1 MGEDMKPINPWPMLI
16 MLIVVV
22 LLIAWMGGYLA

>member
-1 MGEDMKPINPWPMLI
+1 MKPINPWPMLI